1 MTAHLGGGEGRG
13 LAGVVHDG
21 RAVGE
26 PDEHEGAA
34 ADAAGGRADHAEAQR
49 GGHGRVHG
57 AAAVAERVAAGPRAP
72 TVVRRHGAVRRRH
85 HLPAPRGRRRGSGGD
100 QEEEE
105 GERRGDRHRP
115 LKTSGCRST
124 VGTGELSKPGIIHS
138 ALHCTWHRE
147 KETKKIAYPPW
158 RGGRRGVRGKTGELK

>member
-1 MTAHLGGGEGRG
+1 MYWLVYCYVVTSTRRKNAGSFGASRWQIPAVKTRRAVTLTAHLGGGERRG

-57 AAAVAERVAAGPRAP
+57 AAAVAERVAAGPQAP
-72 TVVRRHGAVRRRH
+72 PIVHGHGAAMPVVRGHGGAAAV
-85 HLPAPRGRRRGSGGD
+85 AA
-100 QEEEE
+100 
-105 GERRGDRHRP
+105 
-115 LKTSGCRST
+115 TS
-124 VGTGELSKPGIIHS
+124 LSLSYLLIV
-138 ALHCTWHRE
+138 
-147 KETKKIAYPPW
+147 AY
-158 RGGRRGVRGKTGELK
+158 L

>member
-49 GGHGRVHG
+49 SGHGRVHG

-72 TVVRRHGAVRRRH
+72 PFVRGHSAVRQRH
-85 HLPAPRGRRRGSGGD
+85 HLPAQAGEAPRQGPFKAMGKSV
-100 QEEEE
+100 
-105 GERRGDRHRP
+105 RP
-115 LKTSGCRST
+115 PNIYLD
-124 VGTGELSKPGIIHS
+124 
-138 ALHCTWHRE
+138 
-147 KETKKIAYPPW
+147 YQMN
-158 RGGRRGVRGKTGELK
+158 